1 MFKIQFKYVVPQRGN
16 ACILFNTDITVNSK
30 KAGNLALI
38 FKKEAALEKK
48 TISKSTSFS
57 RSSTR
62 YFEIGGNEKRKC
74 VN

>member
-38 FKKEAALEKK
+38 FKKEATLEKK
-48 TISKSTSFS
+48 DYK
-57 RSSTR
+57 
-62 YFEIGGNEKRKC
+62 
-74 VN
+74 